1 MAMASHAPL
10 SSCLG
15 AASITP
21 NERPQNVRELSAA
34 LHGRTAASI
43 KKAPP
48 LPLAMAESRV
58 VLLGFLSYYGLVP
71 SPEEVCSVPD
81 CDARAERARWRSVLP
96 DDVDVEGAYITA
108 VRTWGVFVA
117 LHVRSGAYRKPVGHN
132 GCSLAA
138 VTTRAPA
145 TGSTLPPPACHQF
158 RARNRA
164 QALFILAS
172 LKGYFTNF
180 YPALLHCDKDRY
192 IEIWGLVR
200 CPGPYSDPGRAPG
213 CHAADTGGTHLPLRG
228 LVLQLLPNVDV
239 AHAFFR
245 HELHAGHDGSPGAA
259 SLLRG
264 SADGWPCAFQLQS
277 GGCKVQ
283 GDELDGTV

>member
-81 CDARAERARWRSVLP
+81 CDARTERARWRSVLP

-117 LHVRSGAYRKPVGHN
+117 LYVRSGAYRKPVGHH

-145 TGSTLPPPACHQF
+145 TVHAPATCVSPVS
-158 RARNRA
+158 RA
-164 QALFILAS
+164 QPCASPLHPRLAQGILHELLPSVAS
-172 LKGYFTNF
+172 L
-180 YPALLHCDKDRY
+180 R
-192 IEIWGLVR
+192 
-200 CPGPYSDPGRAPG
+200 
-213 CHAADTGGTHLPLRG
+213 
-228 LVLQLLPNVDV
+228 
-239 AHAFFR
+239 
-245 HELHAGHDGSPGAA
+245 
-259 SLLRG
+259 
-264 SADGWPCAFQLQS
+264 
-277 GGCKVQ
+277 
-283 GDELDGTV
+283 